1 MSTVADGK
9 VVIMH
14 YTLKNAAGETLD
26 SSVGKEPL
34 PYLQGANNIVVGLE
48 KGLAGAA
55 VGETRDVEVSPA
67 EGYGERQGPG
77 PQPVPRNQFPAGV
90 DLQPGMGFQAQADD
104 GQMMVV
110 YIAKVDETTVWVDGN
125 HPLAGETLYFNVE
138 IVNVREAT
146 DAEVASGQ
154 PHSVGGEACNTGCC

>member
-77 PQPVPRNQFPAGV
+77 PQPVPRNQFPAGLSQKKSSTRRQGILFTCLPV
-90 DLQPGMGFQAQADD
+90 DSRSC
-104 GQMMVV
+104 V
-110 YIAKVDETTVWVDGN
+110 Y
-125 HPLAGETLYFNVE
+125 
-138 IVNVREAT
+138 
-146 DAEVASGQ
+146 
-154 PHSVGGEACNTGCC
+154 